1 MEYFMVMVVRITS
14 IIKITDA
21 GIRISYFDGSIR
33 VNRNDPN
40 PINKV
45 AIVPAIDIV
54 LLALLSN
61 IDLISISLS
70 IGEILSSFQKN
81 CVVCSTALW
90 SRAYDI
96 SLTGCILWQY
106 SGMCMTW
113 IATS

>member
-1 MEYFMVMVVRITS
+1 MVMVVRITS

-45 AIVPAIDIV
+45 AIVPAIYIV

-61 IDLISISLS
+61 IDLISISLLYWVF
-70 IGEILSSFQKN
+70 ISSRNSSSVIFLLTLLLNK
-81 CVVCSTALW
+81 
-90 SRAYDI
+90 RFP
-96 SLTGCILWQY
+96 SLCEVNVRRY
-106 SGMCMTW
+106 RP
-113 IATS
+113 A